1 MTISRRWICLVAL
14 ASVACADAGDFR
26 PLVAGDAAPHYS
38 AVSLAGDSVSTAAF
52 EGNVVLVNVWATW
65 CIPCREEMPALERLQ
80 SERAADGLRVV
91 GVNID
96 AHGDAQVRAF
106 AEDFDI
112 SFTILLDPRATVTRA
127 FRTTGVPESVL
138 IGRDGRIAKR
148 WIGAFDPF
156 STPALQAIDAAL
168 AAHRPTSPS

>member
-14 ASVACADAGDFR
+14 TAAACAAGGDFR
-26 PLVAGDAAPHYS
+26 PLVAGDPAPHYS
-38 AVSLAGDSVSTAAF
+38 AVSLAGDSVSIASL
-52 EGNVVLVNVWATW
+52 EGDVVLVNVWATW
-65 CIPCREEMPALERLQ
+65 CIPCRKEMPALERLQ
-80 SERAADGLRVV
+80 SDRWTDGMRVV

-96 AHGDAQVRAF
+96 AHGDGPVRAF

-112 SFTILLDPRATVTRA
+112 SFTILLDPPATITRT
-127 FRTTGVPESVL
+127 FRTTGVPESIL

-156 STPALQAIDAAL
+156 STEASQAIDAAL
-168 AAHRPTSPS
+168 AANRPTSSS

>member
-14 ASVACADAGDFR
+14 TAAACAAGGDFR
-26 PLVAGDAAPHYS
+26 PLVAGDPAPHYS
-38 AVSLAGDSVSTAAF
+38 AVSLAGDSVSIASF

-80 SERAADGLRVV
+80 SKRATDGLRVV

-96 AHGDAQVRAF
+96 AHGDGQVRAF
-106 AEDFDI
+106 AENFDI
-112 SFTILLDPRATVTRA
+112 SFTILLDPRATITRT
-127 FRTTGVPESVL
+127 FRTTGVPESIL

-156 STPALQAIDAAL
+156 STQALQAIDDAL
-168 AAHRPTSPS
+168 TANRPTSSS